1 MCPHLAAPE
10 RTVGVYPLV
19 VSERQQSAR
28 HAPTVAPPPAQHA
41 APPVILTITLL
52 LRVIIISVQGAL
64 DGATC
69 SSRGGGVGVVSGGNW
84 HTEEHLHVQCNIVYN
99 DNAKILVILFM

>member
-1 MCPHLAAPE
+1 MLPYLAAPE
-10 RTVGVYPLV
+10 STVGVYPLV

-28 HAPTVAPPPAQHA
+28 HAPAVAPPPAQHTP
-41 APPVILTITLL
+41 PPVILTITITLL

-69 SSRGGGVGVVSGGNW
+69 SSRGDGVGVVSGGN
-84 HTEEHLHVQCNIVYN
+84 
-99 DNAKILVILFM
+99 